1 MRLNK
6 TQKYAIQWLV
16 HTNTEITDIIKDLKL
31 PENVVKAFI
40 EKNYKTA
47 ETNTIQTSSSQVT
60 SKQLMI
66 RNTSAKNTNSVA
78 IMTKEAS
85 EIGDSFKKS
94 INDNYGSKRN
104 VSTIHKIS

>member
-6 TQKYAIQWLV
+6 IQKYAIQWLV
-16 HTNTEITDIIKDLKL
+16 HNNIEITEIIKELKI
-31 PENVVKAFI
+31 PENVVKSFI
-40 EKNYKTA
+40 EKNHNTSID
-47 ETNTIQTSSSQVT
+47 NTIKTSSSQAT

-66 RNTSAKNTNSVA
+66 RNTSAKNNNTVA

-94 INDNYGSKRN
+94 INDNHGSKRN